1 MATICFDLGGTLI
14 DDPFPD
20 ATEELKQEVQNGTVL
35 FPFSSKL
42 VDEFF
47 EAWTEHNRSFDFPF
61 ASHYL
66 QEEVWLIR
74 AAISIDSNH
83 NLGMGGVLPFRIP
96 VLLSRYRAIAARKVA
111 LQPQLPMIRSVI
123 KSLRLDGHCVGV
135 ASNDREFATRA
146 LLSWAELKADLN
158 FVFTSEGLSEK
169 FPGAEKPAAEFF
181 QGIQY
186 ELAARDN
193 LRFPMIYL
201 GDSETGDII
210 PSLKEGWIA
219 VRFFNSRQMDRAM
232 WFTSSPTTVAPIH
245 FTNFESFADAVNRA
259 LDFATEG
266 GTVS

>member
-111 LQPQLPMIRSVI
+111 LQPQLPMILIGDKVTAI
-123 KSLRLDGHCVGV
+123 GWSLRRRGFQRSRICHSRPPKLG
-135 ASNDREFATRA
+135 RA
-146 LLSWAELKADLN
+146 
-158 FVFTSEGLSEK
+158 
-169 FPGAEKPAAEFF
+169 
-181 QGIQY
+181 
-186 ELAARDN
+186 
-193 LRFPMIYL
+193 
-201 GDSETGDII
+201 
-210 PSLKEGWIA
+210 
-219 VRFFNSRQMDRAM
+219 
-232 WFTSSPTTVAPIH
+232 
-245 FTNFESFADAVNRA
+245 
-259 LDFATEG
+259 
-266 GTVS
+266 